1 MRIKL
6 GLLLVAMTTLLIELL
21 LIRIFDV
28 ILTSNLGYMVI
39 TTALLSLGL
48 GGIYRAIRPLPAERN
63 VNRNLAA
70 FAALFGLSTLAILPV
85 FNVLPFDFYELADAP
100 VSQSLYLIGMYLSLA
115 FPFFFA
121 GLIFTTVFSEFSDRI
136 QVLYCWDL
144 IGAGLGAIILIPF
157 LPKFGPGGMLFI
169 AAALTLVASALFS
182 GSWRWGGIVC
192 AGVAM
197 LILIPMM
204 HYPDYYDFKEHLDKR
219 GVKTAREHE
228 RIEFTRWDPI
238 SKIDVVDWLPR
249 DPAKLKKMKSP
260 ISKKAQY
267 DGGTQTSDIYQFDG
281 DFQKLRNQV
290 ETGQFAEFHNAP
302 WWEWGVLAS
311 HYLKRDQGQKVLII
325 GSAGGQE
332 TKAALMYGA
341 GSIDAIELVGTVI
354 DLGKVS
360 YATYNGG
367 IFNHPNVIAR
377 KAEGRSFLRSTNN
390 KYDIIQ
396 IFSNHT
402 SSSIASGTGAMDTS
416 FLQTADAFQE
426 YFSHL
431 SKDGILHMNH
441 HIYPKL
447 VTTAALAWSR
457 MGRKDF
463 QKHVVVFHKREG
475 RDNLPTLL
483 IKMTPWTQNEI
494 EELFGLLQMFGDEDT
509 YKLTEDPIN
518 PDNSFLSPEF
528 YSGKMSQSL
537 LDSIPYRVAASTDD
551 KPFFN
556 FLRKKIGLLEPDSRT
571 FVNEPTA
578 GLINSQMHRGI
589 PMDIIHLV
597 VTSALG
603 ILAVMVFI
611 FLPLTFSKVGR
622 AKWPWKYTTLA
633 YFSCLGAGFIIIELA
648 FTQIFMKLIG
658 YPLYA
663 FSTVIFALLVSSAI
677 GSVYSF
683 KLGISPEKRWAVP
696 FLGVLTTGLCL
707 YIVYPHAF
715 NMGLQLPL
723 PGRIAVAFALIF
735 PLGFFLGMPFP
746 LGILAIRQMP
756 RGAVA
761 WAWSMNGLFT
771 VVGGIGSVL
780 LSIFFG
786 FNISLL
792 VAFAIYLAAFSFFAM
807 LRSTATSGVEPSLE
821 ATKWAAP

>member
-39 TTALLSLGL
+39 STALLSLGL

-63 VNRNLAA
+63 VNRNLAV
-70 FAALFGLSTLAILPV
+70 FAAFFGLATLAILPV
-85 FNVLPFDFYELADAP
+85 FNILPFDFYELADAP
-100 VSQSLYLIGMYLSLA
+100 VSQSFYLIGMYLSLA

-121 GLIFTTVFSEFSDRI
+121 GLIFTTVFSEFSDSI
-136 QVLYCWDL
+136 QILYCWDL
-144 IGAGLGAIILIPF
+144 AGAGLGAVILIPF

-182 GSWRWGGIVC
+182 GSWRWGGIVS
-192 AGVAM
+192 AVVAM
-197 LILIPMM
+197 LILIPIV

-219 GVKTAREHE
+219 GVKTARELE

-238 SKIDVVDWLPR
+238 SKIDVVDLTPR
-249 DPAKLKKMKSP
+249 DPAVLKKYQDTHIMGA

-267 DGGTQTSDIYQFDG
+267 DGGTQSTEIYQFDG
-281 DFQKLRNQV
+281 DLQKLRNQV
-290 ETGQFAEFHNAP
+290 ETGQFAKFHNAP
-302 WWEWGVLAS
+302 WWQWGVLAS

-341 GSIDAIELVGTVI
+341 GSIDDIELVGTVI
-354 DLGKVS
+354 ELGKDR

-377 KAEGRSFLRSTNN
+377 KAEGRSFLRSTKN

-402 SSSIASGTGAMDTS
+402 SSSIASGTGAMATS
-416 FLQTADAFQE
+416 YLQTADAFQE

-431 SKDGILHMNH
+431 SEDGILHMNH

-475 RDNLPTLL
+475 RDNLSTLL
-483 IKMTPWTQNEI
+483 IKMTPWTQNDI
-494 EELFGLLQMFGDEDT
+494 EKLFGLIKMFGDEET
-509 YKLTEDPIN
+509 YKLAEDPIN

-537 LDSIPYRVAASTDD
+537 IESIPYRVEASTDD
-551 KPFFN
+551 KPYFN
-556 FLRKKIGLLEPDSRT
+556 FLRKKIGWLEPDPRV

-578 GLINSQMHRGI
+578 GLINSQMQRGI
-589 PMDIIHLV
+589 PMDIIHLI
-597 VTSALG
+597 VTCALG
-603 ILAVMVFI
+603 ILAVLVFI
-611 FLPLTFSKVGR
+611 FLPLLFSKVGR
-622 AKWPWKYTTLA
+622 AEWPWKYTTLA

-696 FLGVLTTGLCL
+696 FLGVLITGLCL
-707 YIVYPHAF
+707 Y
-715 NMGLQLPL
+715 
-723 PGRIAVAFALIF
+723 
-735 PLGFFLGMPFP
+735 
-746 LGILAIRQMP
+746 
-756 RGAVA
+756 
-761 WAWSMNGLFT
+761 T
-771 VVGGIGSVL
+771 
-780 LSIFFG
+780 
-786 FNISLL
+786 
-792 VAFAIYLAAFSFFAM
+792 
-807 LRSTATSGVEPSLE
+807 
-821 ATKWAAP
+821 

>member
-1 MRIKL
+1 VRIKL

-28 ILTSNLGYMVI
+28 ILTPNLGYMVI
-39 TTALLSLGL
+39 STALLSLGL

-63 VNRNLAA
+63 VNRILAGLA
-70 FAALFGLSTLAILPV
+70 TFFGLSTLAILPA
-85 FNVLPFDFYELADAP
+85 FNILPFDFYEIPQEP
-100 VSQSLYLIGMYLSLA
+100 VSQSLYLIGMYLCLA

-136 QVLYCWDL
+136 QILYCWDL
-144 IGAGLGAIILIPF
+144 VGAGLGAVILIPF
-157 LPKFGPGGMLFI
+157 LPKIGPGGTLFI
-169 AAALTLVASALFS
+169 AAAVALVASALFS
-182 GSWRWGGIVC
+182 GSRRWGGTVC
-192 AGVAM
+192 AGAAM

-204 HYPDYYDFKEHLDKR
+204 HYPDIYDFKEHLEKR
-219 GVKTAREHE
+219 GPTTPRENE
-228 RIEFTRWDPI
+228 KIEFTRWDTI
-238 SKIDVVDWLPR
+238 SKIDVVDPGLLHEAP
-249 DPAKLKKMKSP
+249 KKR
-260 ISKKAQY
+260 IQY
-267 DGGTQTSDIYQFDG
+267 DGGSQSSDIFQFNG
-281 DFQKLRNQV
+281 DLQELRHQV
-290 ETGQFAEFHNAP
+290 ETGQFVDWQKRP
-302 WWEWGVLAS
+302 WWQWGVLAS
-311 HYLKRDQGQKVLII
+311 HYLKRDQGQMVLII

-354 DLGKVS
+354 ELGKDR

-367 IFNHPNVIAR
+367 IFNHPNVNAR
-377 KAEGRSFLRSTNN
+377 KAEGRSFLRSTKN

-402 SSSIASGTGAMDTS
+402 SSSIAAGSSAMGAS
-416 FLQTADAFQE
+416 YLQTADAFQE

-431 SKDGILHMNH
+431 TKDGILHMNH

-463 QKHVVVFHKREG
+463 QKHVVVFNLRG
-475 RDNLPTLL
+475 GWDNLPTLL
-483 IKMTPWTQNEI
+483 IKMTPWTQNDI
-494 EELFGLLQMFGDEDT
+494 QELFTLIKMFDDKDSYE
-509 YKLTEDPIN
+509 LAEDPIN

-537 LDSIPYRVAASTDD
+537 IDSIPYRVEASTDD
-551 KPFFN
+551 KPYFN
-556 FLRKKIGLLEPDSRT
+556 FLRKKIGLIEPDSR
-571 FVNEPTA
+571 VYLNEPTA
-578 GLINSQMHRGI
+578 NLINSQIHRGI
-589 PMDIIHLV
+589 PMDIIHLI
-597 VTSALG
+597 VTSVLG
-603 ILAVMVFI
+603 ILAVLVFI
-611 FLPLTFSKVGR
+611 FLPLLFSRVGR
-622 AKWPWKYTTLA
+622 AEWPWKYTTLA

-648 FTQIFMKLIG
+648 FTQIFMKLVG

-663 FSTVIFALLVSSAI
+663 FSTVIFALLVSSAV

-696 FLGVLTTGLCL
+696 FLGVLITGFCL
-707 YIVYPHAF
+707 YTVYPHVF
-715 NMGLQLPL
+715 NMGLELPVL
-723 PGRIAVAFALIF
+723 GRIAVTFALIF

-771 VVGGIGSVL
+771 VVGGVGSVL

-786 FNISLL
+786 FKNSLL
-792 VAFAIYLAAFSFFAM
+792 VAFAIYAAAFYCFAM
-807 LRSTATSGVEPSLE
+807 LRSTAPSGVELPLK
-821 ATKWAAP
+821 ATKWAVP